1 MSTVDV
7 PLAQIR
13 IELEKLGFRDLPEH
27 LLVSFMQSIVSEES
41 DAAAMSGASFNAPS
55 SIVEPHDGTFLLR
68 SNGAISTQAA
78 PATLAS
84 AALKTRVSGR
94 KVTILS
100 PSKSTQPSSQI
111 ANAKNDQVDAP
122 RQPSQRNDADL
133 HEPRPTMASSE
144 QRRPS
149 TDIAC
154 QSSAKNYYTLQRQS
168 DEDRI
173 VVHSIP
179 SAHVPQFE
187 AAARAARAPTPVI
200 SDENSVPESQRLEAA
215 NIALRAAISSKS
227 SALKAHSSSSS
238 VIFVSAAPSRPRSRH
253 DPVKAFQNHVMWLFC
268 TLHSILV
275 LLSHSPLP
283 LHQQSAE
290 WASTPHSRL
299 SYAGP
304 AVAQRSTVVQPL
316 QPSLPLATYDV
327 QPHVTPRSRPTLPS
341 R

>member
-55 SIVEPHDGTFLLR
+55 SIVEPNDGTFLLR

-78 PATLAS
+78 SATLAS

-100 PSKSTQPSSQI
+100 PSKSTQPISQI

-122 RQPSQRNDADL
+122 RCDL
-133 HEPRPTMASSE
+133 PEPRPTTASSE

-154 QSSAKNYYTLQRQS
+154 QSSAKNYYSLQRQS

-215 NIALRAAISSKS
+215 NNALRAAISSKS

-238 VIFVSAAPSRPRSRH
+238 VIFVSAAPSRPRSKH

-283 LHQQSAE
+283 PHQQSAE

>member
-41 DAAAMSGASFNAPS
+41 DAAAMSGVSFSAPS
-55 SIVEPHDGTFLLR
+55 SIGEANDGSFLLR

-78 PATLAS
+78 SATLAS

-100 PSKSTQPSSQI
+100 PSKSTQPTPQI
-111 ANAKNDQVDAP
+111 ANAKNDQVDVP
-122 RQPSQRNDADL
+122 RQLPQRNDADL
-133 HEPRPTMASSE
+133 QEPRPAIASSE
-144 QRRPS
+144 QRRPP
-149 TDIAC
+149 TETAC

-168 DEDRI
+168 DQDRI

-187 AAARAARAPTPVI
+187 AASRAARTPAGPAPVTC
-200 SDENSVPESQRLEAA
+200 DENSVPESQRLEAA
-215 NIALRAAISSKS
+215 NNALRAAIGSKS
-227 SALKAHSSSSS
+227 SSLKAHSSSSS

-268 TLHSILV
+268 TLYSVQCSIFI
-275 LLSHSPLP
+275 
-283 LHQQSAE
+283 
-290 WASTPHSRL
+290 
-299 SYAGP
+299 
-304 AVAQRSTVVQPL
+304 
-316 QPSLPLATYDV
+316 
-327 QPHVTPRSRPTLPS
+327 
-341 R
+341 